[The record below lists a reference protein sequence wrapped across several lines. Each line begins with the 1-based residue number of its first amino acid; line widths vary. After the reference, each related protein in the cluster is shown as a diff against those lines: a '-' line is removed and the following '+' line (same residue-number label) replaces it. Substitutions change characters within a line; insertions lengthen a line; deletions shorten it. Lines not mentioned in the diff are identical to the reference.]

1 MSFLPGLTETTAVAD
16 LYVDTN
22 EIHKE
27 TIPQGTIWKIKVPVD
42 SKMIIKTISGIA
54 EIFGTELANNVE
66 YSFSNWNFSI
76 YAVEEVQLEWRG
88 SDPHPIEEDKDLI
101 SNRTAKYVY
110 NLHFSLEKMRS
121 SSFDGPNILVIG
133 NKGSG
138 KTALCRTLCSYS
150 IKFKSYS
157 PMFVNLNPQEA
168 IFSPPGCVSATPIS
182 DILDVELP
190 IWGQSMTSGATALHT
205 KQPILKLFGLEMIQE
220 NPHRYMQNLDSL
232 SSAINSRMQKDALV
246 QRSGCIIDTPP
257 LSNLSDNLSELVHII
272 QKFRINFVVMLC
284 DPENEDDIKTLEK
297 VAPLARTLVGDFFV
311 KIPRL
316 CAVIPS
322 DDVYTRSLQRGA
334 IREYFYGNPGTALSP
349 FSLSLDYEE
358 LVIWEPK
365 NLLVAGSAGGTAP
378 QNEYLTLSPVEIN
391 PSSVQ
396 HALICITHQD
406 KHGKSE
412 DVGNAAILGFAL
424 ITEVNEKRRKIRVLV
439 PVPGS
444 FPSNACILTSYR
456 YLE

>member
-1 MSFLPGLTETTAVAD
+1 MSFLPGLVETTAVTD

-22 EIHKE
+22 EVHREK
-27 TIPQGTIWKIKVPVD
+27 IPQGTIWKIKVPAD
-42 SKMIIKTISGIA
+42 SKMTINIVSGIA

-76 YAVEEVQLEWRG
+76 YAVEEVHLEWKG
-88 SDPHPIEEDKDLI
+88 SDPHPIVEDEDLI
-101 SNRTAKYVY
+101 SNRTAKYIY
-110 NLHFSLEKMRS
+110 NLHFSLDKMRS
-121 SSFDGPNILVIG
+121 TSFEGPNILVIG

-138 KTALCRTLCSYS
+138 KTALCRTLSSYS
-150 IKFKSYS
+150 IKFKAYS

-168 IFSPPGCVSATPIS
+168 VFSPPGCLSATPIS

-205 KQPILKLFGLEMIQE
+205 KQPILKLFGLEMIAE
-220 NPHRYMQNLDSL
+220 NPQRYLQTMDSL
-232 SSAINSRMQKDALV
+232 ASVINSRLEKDSLV

-257 LSNLSDNLSELVHII
+257 LGQLSDDLHELVHII
-272 QKFRINFVVMLC
+272 QKFRINFVVMLA
-284 DPENEDDIKTLEK
+284 DVDNEEDTATLEK
-297 VAPLARTLVGDFFV
+297 VTPLAKSLVGDFFV

-316 CAVIPS
+316 CGVIPS
-322 DDVYTRSLQRGA
+322 DDVYMRSLQRSS

-349 FSLSLDYEE
+349 FSLSLDFED

-365 NLLVAGSAGGTAP
+365 NVLSNGETAVEN
-378 QNEYLTLSPVEIN
+378 NEILNLSQVSIS

-406 KHGKSE
+406 KHAKQE
-412 DVGNAAILGFAL
+412 DVANAAILGFAL
-424 ITEVNEKRRKIRVLV
+424 ITEVNEKRRKMRVLL
-439 PVPGS
+439 PVPGN
-444 FPSNACILTSYR
+444 FPNNACILTSYR